1 MSYVLIFSNPGRH
14 LAAEPKR
21 TLTRITERI
30 EFSRKEEGE
39 GKRTYVTYIMLFNQA
54 FLMTQIIMIMC
65 HLEYT
70 LI

>member
-21 TLTRITERI
+21 LTLTRITERI

-39 GKRTYVTYIMLFNQA
+39 GKRTYVTYNAL
-54 FLMTQIIMIMC
+54 
-65 HLEYT
+65 
-70 LI
+70 